1 MKYSYISPF
10 EKGLASICIGGH
22 NQFMFPFNEHVG
34 GKWGVIDKTGKI
46 VIECIHDK
54 DQIENLY
61 ETIVIDSLGISEC
74 DSLNVLSSDS
84 IPSDIEDED
93 CDDCND
99 EYYSDADEDD
109 NPSIYDNPY
118 YNDNID
124 MDQQSI
130 EFWNSI

>member
-1 MKYSYISPF
+1 M
-10 EKGLASICIGGH
+10 ASICVGGH
-22 NQFMFPFNEHVG
+22 NQFIFPFNEHVG
-34 GKWGVIDKTGKI
+34 GNWGIIDKAGKI

-54 DQIENLY
+54 DQIGNLY
-61 ETIVIDSLGISEC
+61 ETLAIDSLGISES
-74 DSLNVLSSDS
+74 DSLNVLCSDS
-84 IPSDIEDED
+84 IPSDIDDED
-93 CDDCND
+93 YDDYND
-99 EYYSDADEDD
+99 EYYSDGDEDD